1 MPTRPPAGQANY
13 SPAEY
18 VEENAR
24 RKALEVAE
32 RCTADGEAC
41 VNLLIGS
48 DTVVVVD
55 GTIFEK
61 PQVSDTRTIDP
72 QTVLDTQT
80 TRTPLAQRRC

>member
-61 PQVSDTRTIDP
+61 PQVSDTRTID
-72 QTVLDTQT
+72 D
-80 TRTPLAQRRC
+80 